1 VIMMAVRCGP
11 WHDLEHAKSIVR
23 GMGYEPF
30 KVVDVL
36 DSDAAGNLRIV
47 GYKILFP
54 VMNDEDKLA
63 AILKF
68 PPDCLEE
75 FK

>member
-1 VIMMAVRCGP
+1 MIMMAVRVGP
-11 WHDLEHAKSIVR
+11 WHDIEHAKGVVR
-23 GMGYEPF
+23 GLGYEPF
-30 KVVDVL
+30 KVVTIEEEL
-36 DSDAAGNLRIV
+36 TMGNVRIV

-54 VMNDEDKLA
+54 VMNDEDRLA

-68 PPDCLEE
+68 PPDCLEV